1 MLAVDSYMRLNGRVF
16 VAMAG
21 AQDDE
26 MDRMARSKPRRV
38 ISGQELIEA
47 SDLLGR
53 SCLSRNRTTRAMQ
66 RTEDS
71 Y

>member
-21 AQDDE
+21 GQDDE
-26 MDRMARSKPRRV
+26 MDRMARSKPRGIVR
-38 ISGQELIEA
+38 GQELIEA

-53 SCLSRNRTTRAMQ
+53 PRLFRNRTTRAMQ